1 MLLLKQRLSSALTLW
16 AFSTSKL
23 YLIFEFQ
30 TFCFSAGS
38 RKMICEK
45 GNLVVKE

>member
-30 TFCFSAGS
+30 AFCFSVGL
-38 RKMICEK
+38 RKKICEK
-45 GNLVVKE
+45 SNLVVKE